1 LEKPVYNQKT
11 RITEEIKAQFDAFF
25 SDKTNVSMS
34 SYKVDSQSE
43 LPILYLQDHKKNL
56 WKAYSE
62 MYPNGMSRTTFFL
75 NLQNGRYKYREDLG
89 GLCSICSDYGY
100 NVFEDLNK
108 VITKYINDETLL
120 VIICNIICL
129 YITNNLMIL
138 Y

>member
-1 LEKPVYNQKT
+1 MWNIVWL
-11 RITEEIKAQFDAFF
+11 
-25 SDKTNVSMS
+25 
-34 SYKVDSQSE
+34 
-43 LPILYLQDHKKNL
+43 LQDHKKNL

-108 VITKYINDETLL
+108 IITKYLL
-120 VIICNIICL
+120 RKKKVK
-129 YITNNLMIL
+129 YIPL
-138 Y
+138 

>member
-1 LEKPVYNQKT
+1 LEKPVYNRKT

-34 SYKVDSQSE
+34 S
-43 LPILYLQDHKKNL
+43 
-56 WKAYSE
+56 YSE

>member
-1 LEKPVYNQKT
+1 
-11 RITEEIKAQFDAFF
+11 
-25 SDKTNVSMS
+25 MS

-56 WKAYSE
+56 WEAYSE

-108 VITKYINDETLL
+108 VMTKYINDEILL
-120 VIICNIICL
+120 VIIYNIIY
-129 YITNNLMIL
+129 YIFINNLIIF